1 METHSDDIINLNC
14 LLKDSRLGYGELGL
28 RLQHL
33 NLGGDT
39 IQPVTVIQVCS
50 AQHRTTVDVH
60 KELARVAFNHVKL
73 LLFKMAGK

>member
-1 METHSDDIINLNC
+1 METPSDDIINLNC
-14 LLKDSRLGYGELGL
+14 LLKGSRLGYGELGL

-50 AQHRTTVDVH
+50 DDDQCSYKKRSHQGAVR
-60 KELARVAFNHVKL
+60 R
-73 LLFKMAGK
+73 GKAV